1 MLLLRELATKL
12 SCLLCFRRESGQC
25 VGELWEEHV
34 RAASRFRTPRLSR
47 RRWVGSP
54 ATELGEGLHR
64 EGGTLFHRSQLRYLN
79 NNHIHCV
86 VCDCRGDYNPGW
98 SEGVVIV
105 NMIKSSRPLNLAS
118 SIPAPPRPLQCIIMY
133 NVHVYTNSRRNIT
146 FKDILCTKI
155 LYNIWQSRLKF
166 YADGAKELVG
176 QISSFCQSS
185 QIPDLSL
192 YHDDHPRQCTCN
204 PPCVYNKV
212 HIIQDWCTQ
221 IAQKPGQTF
230 IQWGVMH
237 WVIPRHQC
245 LVVIKF

>member
-1 MLLLRELATKL
+1 MYT
-12 SCLLCFRRESGQC
+12 C
-25 VGELWEEHV
+25 
-34 RAASRFRTPRLSR
+34 TPIHD
-47 RRWVGSP
+47 GI
-54 ATELGEGLHR
+54 LHS
-64 EGGTLFHRSQLRYLN
+64 T
-79 NNHIHCV
+79 
-86 VCDCRGDYNPGW
+86 
-98 SEGVVIV
+98 
-105 NMIKSSRPLNLAS
+105 
-118 SIPAPPRPLQCIIMY
+118 
-133 NVHVYTNSRRNIT
+133 
-146 FKDILCTKI
+146 DIWCTKI
-155 LYNIWQSRLKF
+155 LYNIWQCRLKF

-221 IAQKPGQTF
+221 IAQKPGQNF

-245 LVVIKF
+245 LVAIKYNLLWNSYNINIILEWESSAKFPSINFSRCTKLHHPLISNWLFVPLHFLINAFNNLDSDQYLKVLVLNLRTQE

>member
-1 MLLLRELATKL
+1 M
-12 SCLLCFRRESGQC
+12 
-25 VGELWEEHV
+25 
-34 RAASRFRTPRLSR
+34 
-47 RRWVGSP
+47 
-54 ATELGEGLHR
+54 
-64 EGGTLFHRSQLRYLN
+64 
-79 NNHIHCV
+79 
-86 VCDCRGDYNPGW
+86 
-98 SEGVVIV
+98 IV
-105 NMIKSSRPLNLAS
+105 NMIKSCHPLNLAS

-212 HIIQDWCTQ
+212 HIIQD
-221 IAQKPGQTF
+221 
-230 IQWGVMH
+230 
-237 WVIPRHQC
+237 
-245 LVVIKF
+245 